1 MSAFELP
8 CESNF
13 SSSVFKMTQPSVIRQ
28 GEWVGDSEF
37 TRVLIESWTRQY
49 AEYLGDKDAEELVR
63 TLTES
68 KQLFDHDDSLT
79 LLSTIGDE
87 KVGIGALRQIGQAGG
102 ITLITM
108 LEVLDTYQ
116 GQGIGGQLLE
126 ALATRKIN
134 ASPSPLV
141 AHVSIHRPCVKQF
154 YLACGF
160 IALKREF
167 VDHGG
172 HCLEFDV
179 LARQSSRM
187 HLSAAQLPS
196 AQ

>member
-1 MSAFELP
+1 M
-8 CESNF
+8 
-13 SSSVFKMTQPSVIRQ
+13 
-28 GEWVGDSEF
+28 
-37 TRVLIESWTRQY
+37 
-49 AEYLGDKDAEELVR
+49 
-63 TLTES
+63 
-68 KQLFDHDDSLT
+68 
-79 LLSTIGDE
+79 
-87 KVGIGALRQIGQAGG
+87 RQIGQAGG